1 MQIKGYKSMKYFTTN
16 TFISI
21 GTETNKDLSN
31 QMADEIDYVGKLSVY
46 TYVWFIIFFTKIV
59 YYFGNNNLSFKK
71 WMYS

>member
-1 MQIKGYKSMKYFTTN
+1 MKYFTTN

-46 TYVWFIIFFTKIV
+46 TYV
-59 YYFGNNNLSFKK
+59 
-71 WMYS
+71 